1 MKAFGLIGITVLV
14 VLLVLVGPFI
24 SIWCLNTLFPSLA
37 IPYTWDTWLATV
49 LLGSLFT
56 VRVKK

>member
-14 VLLVLVGPFI
+14 VLLVLVGPFV

-37 IPYTWDTWLATV
+37 IAYTWDTWLAAV
-49 LLGSLFT
+49 LLGSAVFART
-56 VRVKK
+56 K